1 MKKMIVIAILFITIA
16 SVVFGIK
23 VFQGKDFKKEKSFE
37 INNIKEIE
45 VDNENWNLEF
55 KSTDAN
61 KIVISAQGEQADKE
75 IDPVK
80 IENDEN
86 KIVIKQKQ
94 KMNRFFNGFTFRK
107 KNSISIAIPKKEIDK
122 IVVNNKSGDV
132 KIRDIVVKNIMTK
145 GKSGDEMI
153 TGLSAEKGEFISQ
166 SGELVLKGSS
176 VQELNIKSTT
186 GDNYITNVSN
196 SNMNITS
203 TSGEVL
209 LKDMTEGKSLFIE
222 TKSLFIETKSGD
234 IGVRYKG
241 VPASLKLMA
250 KSNSADVIVDLKG
263 LKKDKNTDKIKV
275 GTIGDAKNEAK
286 ILSETGVIYID

>member
-1 MKKMIVIAILFITIA
+1 MKKIIVIAILFITIA
-16 SVVFGIK
+16 SVVFGFK
-23 VFQGKDFKKEKSFE
+23 VFQGKDFKREKSFE

-45 VDNENWNLEF
+45 VDNENWNIEF

-61 KIVISAQGEQADKE
+61 KIVISAQGEQVDKK

-94 KMNRFFNGFTFRK
+94 KMDRFFNGFTFRK
-107 KNSISIAIPKKEIDK
+107 KNSICIAIPKKEIDK
-122 IVVNNKSGDV
+122 IVIDNKSGDV
-132 KIRDIVVKNIMTK
+132 KIRDIVVKNIVTK
-145 GKSGDEMI
+145 GKSGDGMI
-153 TGLSAEKGEFISQ
+153 VGLSAEKGEFISQ

-196 SNMNITS
+196 SNMNIIS

-209 LKDMTEGKSLFIE
+209 LKDMTEG
-222 TKSLFIETKSGD
+222 KSLFIETKSGD

-250 KSNSADVIVDLKG
+250 KSNLADVIVDLKG
-263 LKKDKNTDKIKV
+263 LKKDKNTEKIKV

>member
-1 MKKMIVIAILFITIA
+1 MVKKIIVIAILFLTIA
-16 SVVFGIK
+16 SMVLGFK
-23 VFQGKDFKKEKSFE
+23 VFQGKGFKKEKSFE

-45 VDNENWNLEF
+45 VDNGNWDIEF
-55 KSTDAN
+55 KSTDSN
-61 KIVISAQGEQADKE
+61 KVVISAQGQQVDKE

-94 KMNRFFNGFTFRK
+94 KVTRFFNGFTFRK

-122 IVVNNKSGDV
+122 IVLNNKSGDV
-132 KIRDIVVKNIMTK
+132 KISDIVVKSIVIK

-153 TGLSAEKGEFISQ
+153 VGLSTEKGEFTSE
-166 SGELVLKGSS
+166 SGDLMLKDSS
-176 VQELNIKSTT
+176 LQEVNITSTT
-186 GDNYITNVSN
+186 GDNYVKNVKN
-196 SNMNITS
+196 ENMNITS

-209 LKDMTEGKSLFIE
+209 LKDMTEGKSLFV
-222 TKSLFIETKSGD
+222 ETKSGD

-241 VPASLKLMA
+241 APTSLKLTA
-250 KSNSADVIVDLKG
+250 KSNSTDIMIDLKG
-263 LKKDKNTDKIKV
+263 LKKDKNTEKIKA
-275 GTIGDAKNEAK
+275 GTIGDAKNEAQ

>member
-1 MKKMIVIAILFITIA
+1 MLKKIIVIAILFLTIA
-16 SVVFGIK
+16 SVVFGFK
-23 VFQGKDFKKEKSFE
+23 TFQGKDFKKEKSFE
-37 INNIKEIE
+37 INHIKEIE
-45 VDNENWNLEF
+45 VDNENWDIEF

-61 KIVISAQGEQADKE
+61 KIVISAQGQQVDK

-122 IVVNNKSGDV
+122 IVLNNKSGDV
-132 KIRDIVVKNIMTK
+132 KIRDLVVKSIVMK
-145 GKSGDEMI
+145 GKSGDERI
-153 TGLSAEKGEFISQ
+153 IGLLAEKGEFTSK
-166 SGELVLKGSS
+166 SGDLMLKDSS
-176 VQELNIKSTT
+176 LQEVNITSTT
-186 GDNYITNVSN
+186 GDNYVENVKN
-196 SNMNITS
+196 ENMNITS

-209 LKDMTEGKSLFIE
+209 LKDMTEGKSLFV
-222 TKSLFIETKSGD
+222 ETKSGD
-234 IGVRYKG
+234 IGVRYKD
-241 VPASLKLMA
+241 VPASLKLTA
-250 KSNSADVIVDLKG
+250 KSNSTDIRIDLKG
-263 LKKDKNTDKIKV
+263 LKKDKNTEKIKV

>member
-1 MKKMIVIAILFITIA
+1 MIVIAILFITIA

-55 KSTDAN
+55 KNTDAN

-107 KNSISIAIPKKEIDK
+107 KNSISIAISKKEIDK

-222 TKSLFIETKSGD
+222 TKSGD

>member
-1 MKKMIVIAILFITIA
+1 MVKKIIVIAILFITIA
-16 SVVFGIK
+16 SVVFGFK
-23 VFQGKDFKKEKSFE
+23 VFQGKGFKKEKSFE

-61 KIVISAQGEQADKE
+61 KIVISAQGEQVDKE

-122 IVVNNKSGDV
+122 IALNNKSGDV

-153 TGLSAEKGEFISQ
+153 VGLSAEKGEFISQ

-222 TKSLFIETKSGD
+222 TKSGD

-250 KSNSADVIVDLKG
+250 KSNSANVIVDLKG

>member
-1 MKKMIVIAILFITIA
+1 MVKKIIVIAILFITIA
-16 SVVFGIK
+16 SVVFGFK
-23 VFQGKDFKKEKSFE
+23 VFQGKDFKREKSFE

-45 VDNENWNLEF
+45 VDNENWNIEL

-61 KIVISAQGEQADKE
+61 KIVISAQGEQVDKK

-94 KMNRFFNGFTFRK
+94 KMDRFFNGFTFRK
-107 KNSISIAIPKKEIDK
+107 KNSICIAIPKKEIDK
-122 IVVNNKSGDV
+122 IVVDNKSGDV
-132 KIRDIVVKNIMTK
+132 KIRDIVVKNIVTK
-145 GKSGDEMI
+145 GKSGDGMI
-153 TGLSAEKGEFISQ
+153 VGLSAEKGEFISQ
-166 SGELVLKGSS
+166 SGELVVKDSS

-196 SNMNITS
+196 SNMNIIS

-209 LKDMTEGKSLFIE
+209 LKDMTEG
-222 TKSLFIETKSGD
+222 KSLFIETKSGD

-250 KSNSADVIVDLKG
+250 KSNLADVIVDLKG
-263 LKKDKNTDKIKV
+263 LKKDKNTEKIKV

>member
-1 MKKMIVIAILFITIA
+1 MVKKIIVIAILFITIA
-16 SVVFGIK
+16 SMFFGFK
-23 VFQGKDFKKEKSFE
+23 VFQGKVFKKEKSFE

-45 VDNENWNLEF
+45 VDNENWDIEF
-55 KSTDAN
+55 KSTDSN
-61 KIVISAQGEQADKE
+61 KIVISVQGQQVDKE

-80 IENDEN
+80 IENDKN

-94 KMNRFFNGFTFRK
+94 KVTSVFNGFTFRK

-122 IVVNNKSGDV
+122 IVLNNKSGDV
-132 KIRDIVVKNIMTK
+132 KIRDIVVKNIVTK
-145 GKSGDEMI
+145 GKSGDAMI
-153 TGLSAEKGEFISQ
+153 TGLSAEKSEFISE
-166 SGELVLKGSS
+166 SGDLMLKDSS
-176 VQELNIKSTT
+176 LQEVNITSTT
-186 GDNYITNVSN
+186 GGNYVKNVKN
-196 SNMNITS
+196 ENMNITS

-222 TKSLFIETKSGD
+222 TKSGD

-241 VPASLKLMA
+241 VPASLKLTA
-250 KSNSADVIVDLKG
+250 KSNSTDVMIDLKG
-263 LKKDKNTDKIKV
+263 LKKDKNTEKIKE

>member
-1 MKKMIVIAILFITIA
+1 MVKKIIVIAILFITIA
-16 SVVFGIK
+16 SVVFGFK
-23 VFQGKDFKKEKSFE
+23 VFQGKDFKREKSFE

-45 VDNENWNLEF
+45 VDNENWNIEF

-61 KIVISAQGEQADKE
+61 KIVISAQGEQVDKE

-94 KMNRFFNGFTFRK
+94 KMDRFFNGFTFRK
-107 KNSISIAIPKKEIDK
+107 KNSICIAIPKKEIDK
-122 IVVNNKSGDV
+122 IVVDNKSGDV
-132 KIRDIVVKNIMTK
+132 KIRDIVVKNIVTK
-145 GKSGDEMI
+145 GKSGDGMI
-153 TGLSAEKGEFISQ
+153 VGLSAEKGEFISQ
-166 SGELVLKGSS
+166 SGELVVKGSS

-196 SNMNITS
+196 SNMNIIS

-209 LKDMTEGKSLFIE
+209 LKDMTEG
-222 TKSLFIETKSGD
+222 KSLFIETKSGD

-263 LKKDKNTDKIKV
+263 LKKDKNTEKIKV
-275 GTIGDAKNEAK
+275 GTIGDAKNETK

>member
-1 MKKMIVIAILFITIA
+1 MVKKIIVIAILFITIA
-16 SVVFGIK
+16 SVVFGFK
-23 VFQGKDFKKEKSFE
+23 VFQGKDFKREKSFE

-45 VDNENWNLEF
+45 VDNENWNIEF

-61 KIVISAQGEQADKE
+61 KIVISAQGEQVDKK

-94 KMNRFFNGFTFRK
+94 KMDRFFNGFTFRK
-107 KNSISIAIPKKEIDK
+107 KNIICIAIPKKEIDK
-122 IVVNNKSGDV
+122 IVVDNKSGDV
-132 KIRDIVVKNIMTK
+132 KIRDIVVKNIVTK
-145 GKSGDEMI
+145 GKSGDGMI
-153 TGLSAEKGEFISQ
+153 VGLSAEKGEFISQ
-166 SGELVLKGSS
+166 SGELVVKGSS

-196 SNMNITS
+196 SNMNIIS

-209 LKDMTEGKSLFIE
+209 LKDMTEG
-222 TKSLFIETKSGD
+222 KSLFIETKSGD

-250 KSNSADVIVDLKG
+250 KSNLADVIVDLKG
-263 LKKDKNTDKIKV
+263 LKKDKNTEKIKV

>member
-1 MKKMIVIAILFITIA
+1 MVKKIIVIAILFITIA
-16 SVVFGIK
+16 SVVFGFK
-23 VFQGKDFKKEKSFE
+23 VFQGKDFKREKSFE

-45 VDNENWNLEF
+45 VDNENWNIEF

-61 KIVISAQGEQADKE
+61 KIVISAQGEQVDKE

-94 KMNRFFNGFTFRK
+94 KMDRFFNGFTFRK
-107 KNSISIAIPKKEIDK
+107 KNSICIAIPKKEIDK
-122 IVVNNKSGDV
+122 IVVDNKSGDV
-132 KIRDIVVKNIMTK
+132 KIRDIVVKNIVTK
-145 GKSGDEMI
+145 GKSGDGMI
-153 TGLSAEKGEFISQ
+153 VGLSAEKGEFISQ
-166 SGELVLKGSS
+166 SGELVVKGSS

-196 SNMNITS
+196 SNMNIIS

-209 LKDMTEGKSLFIE
+209 LKDMTEGKSLFIA
-222 TKSLFIETKSGD
+222 TKSGD

-263 LKKDKNTDKIKV
+263 LKKDKNTEKIKV

>member
-1 MKKMIVIAILFITIA
+1 MVKKIIVIAILFITIA
-16 SVVFGIK
+16 SVVFGFK

-45 VDNENWNLEF
+45 VDNENWDIEI

-61 KIVISAQGEQADKE
+61 KIVISAQGEQVDK

-86 KIVIKQKQ
+86 KIGIKQKQ

-107 KNSISIAIPKKEIDK
+107 KNSICIAIPKKEIDK

-132 KIRDIVVKNIMTK
+132 KIRDIVVKSIMTK

-153 TGLSAEKGEFISQ
+153 VGLSAEKGEFISQ

-222 TKSLFIETKSGD
+222 TKSGD

-241 VPASLKLMA
+241 VPASVKLKA

-263 LKKDKNTDKIKV
+263 LKKDKNTEKIKA

>member
-1 MKKMIVIAILFITIA
+1 MKKIIVIAILFITIA
-16 SVVFGIK
+16 SVVFGFK
-23 VFQGKDFKKEKSFE
+23 VFQGKDFKREKSFE

-45 VDNENWNLEF
+45 VDNENWNIEL

-61 KIVISAQGEQADKE
+61 KIVISAQGEQVDKK

-94 KMNRFFNGFTFRK
+94 KMDRFFNGFTFRK
-107 KNSISIAIPKKEIDK
+107 KNSICIAIPKKEIDK
-122 IVVNNKSGDV
+122 IVVDNKSGDV
-132 KIRDIVVKNIMTK
+132 KIRDIVVKNIVTK
-145 GKSGDEMI
+145 GKSGDGMI
-153 TGLSAEKGEFISQ
+153 VGLSAEKGEFISQ
-166 SGELVLKGSS
+166 SGELVVKDSS

-196 SNMNITS
+196 SNMNIIS

-209 LKDMTEGKSLFIE
+209 LKDMTEG
-222 TKSLFIETKSGD
+222 KSLFIETKSGD

-250 KSNSADVIVDLKG
+250 KSNLADVIVDLKG
-263 LKKDKNTDKIKV
+263 LKKDKNTEKIKV

>member
-1 MKKMIVIAILFITIA
+1 MKKIIVIAILFITIA
-16 SVVFGIK
+16 SVVFGFK
-23 VFQGKDFKKEKSFE
+23 VFQGKDFKREKSFE

-45 VDNENWNLEF
+45 VDNENWNIEF

-61 KIVISAQGEQADKE
+61 KIVISAQGEQVDKK

-94 KMNRFFNGFTFRK
+94 KMDRFFNGFTFRK
-107 KNSISIAIPKKEIDK
+107 KNSICIAIPKKEIDK
-122 IVVNNKSGDV
+122 IVVDNKSGDV
-132 KIRDIVVKNIMTK
+132 KIRDIVVKNIVTK
-145 GKSGDEMI
+145 GKSGDGMI
-153 TGLSAEKGEFISQ
+153 VGLSAEKGEFISQ
-166 SGELVLKGSS
+166 SGELVVKGSS

-196 SNMNITS
+196 SNMNIIS

-209 LKDMTEGKSLFIE
+209 LKDMTEG
-222 TKSLFIETKSGD
+222 KSLFIETKSGD

-250 KSNSADVIVDLKG
+250 KSNLADVIVDLKG
-263 LKKDKNTDKIKV
+263 LNKDKNTEKIKV

>member
-1 MKKMIVIAILFITIA
+1 MNGEKIIVIAILFITIA
-16 SVVFGIK
+16 SVVFGFK
-23 VFQGKDFKKEKSFE
+23 VFQGKDFKREKSFE

-45 VDNENWNLEF
+45 VDNENWNIEF

-61 KIVISAQGEQADKE
+61 KIVISAQGEQVDKE

-94 KMNRFFNGFTFRK
+94 KMDRFFNGFTFRK
-107 KNSISIAIPKKEIDK
+107 KNSICIAIPKKEIDK
-122 IVVNNKSGDV
+122 IVVDNKSGDV
-132 KIRDIVVKNIMTK
+132 KIRDIVVKNIVTK
-145 GKSGDEMI
+145 GKSGDGMI
-153 TGLSAEKGEFISQ
+153 VGLSAEKGEFISQ
-166 SGELVLKGSS
+166 SGELVVKGSS

-196 SNMNITS
+196 SNMNIIS

-209 LKDMTEGKSLFIE
+209 LKDMTEG
-222 TKSLFIETKSGD
+222 KSLFIETKSGD

-263 LKKDKNTDKIKV
+263 LKKDKNTEKIKV
-275 GTIGDAKNEAK
+275 GTIGDAKNETK

>member
-23 VFQGKDFKKEKSFE
+23 VFQGKDFKKEKSFD
-37 INNIKEIE
+37 INNIKAIE

-94 KMNRFFNGFTFRK
+94 KVNRFFYGFTFRK
-107 KNSISIAIPKKEIDK
+107 KNSICIAIPKKEIDK
-122 IVVNNKSGDV
+122 IVLNNKSGDV
-132 KIRDIVVKNIMTK
+132 KINDIVVKSIVIK
-145 GKSGDEMI
+145 GKSGDGMI
-153 TGLSAEKGEFISQ
+153 TGLSAEKGEFTSE
-166 SGELVLKGSS
+166 SGDLMLKDSS
-176 VQELNIKSTT
+176 LQELNIKSTT

-209 LKDMTEGKSLFIE
+209 LKDMIEG
-222 TKSLFIETKSGD
+222 KSLFIETKSGD

-263 LKKDKNTDKIKV
+263 LKKDKSTEKIKV
-275 GTIGDAKNEAK
+275 GTIGDAKNKVE
-286 ILSETGVIYID
+286 ILSKTGVIYID

>member
-1 MKKMIVIAILFITIA
+1 MKKMIVIAIVFITIA

-23 VFQGKDFKKEKSFE
+23 VFQGKDFKKEKSFD

-55 KSTDAN
+55 KSTDTN
-61 KIVISAQGEQADKE
+61 KIVISAQGKRLDKEVDPVEIEQAG
-75 IDPVK
+75 
-80 IENDEN
+80 N
-86 KIVIKQKQ
+86 KVIVKQKQ
-94 KMNRFFNGFTFRK
+94 KATRFFYGFTFRK

-122 IVVNNKSGDV
+122 IVLNNKSGDV
-132 KIRDIVVKNIMTK
+132 KINDIVVKSIVTK
-145 GKSGDEMI
+145 GKSGDGMI
-153 TGLSAEKGEFISQ
+153 TGLSAEKGEFTSE
-166 SGELVLKGSS
+166 SGDLMLKDSLLQD
-176 VQELNIKSTT
+176 VNITSTT
-186 GDNYITNVSN
+186 GDNYVKNVKN
-196 SNMNITS
+196 ENMNITS

-209 LKDMTEGKSLFIE
+209 LKDMTEG
-222 TKSLFIETKSGD
+222 KSLFIETKSGD

-263 LKKDKNTDKIKV
+263 FRKDKSTDKIKV